1 MKKIIFVICLSLIAN
16 IAAPTQAR
24 AEFSTTIFAAGIVVG
39 IMIEK
44 FSNHYDGDDKE
55 SEKADS

>member
-1 MKKIIFVICLSLIAN
+1 MKKIIFVICLSLITN

-24 AEFSTTIFAAGIVVG
+24 AEFSTTIFAAGIIVG

-44 FSNHYDGDDKE
+44 FSNYYDGDKE